1 MIENDAQKP
10 KTYSYRK
17 SKAPEEV
24 SEPVEEPDQ
33 RRQDMHMQRLLRN
46 EKIRLVIIGVA
57 LLAIILSAVLFLFT
71 RSILP
76 LFVTIVVVPLFYR
89 RVGMYLDKSEAS
101 AHWHICARCG
111 DQSRGSSPSAP

>member
-1 MIENDAQKP
+1 MIENDVQKP

-24 SEPVEEPDQ
+24 SEPVEEPVQ

-57 LLAIILSAVLFLFT
+57 LLVIILSAIPFLFT
-71 RSILP
+71 RSIVP
-76 LFVTIVVVPLFYR
+76 LFVTIVVAPLFYR
-89 RVGMYLDKSEAS
+89 CVDMYLDKSEAS
-101 AHWHICARCG
+101 VH
-111 DQSRGSSPSAP
+111 

>member
-10 KTYSYRK
+10 KTYSSRK
-17 SKAPEEV
+17 SKVPEEV

-33 RRQDMHMQRLLRN
+33 RRQDMQMQCLLRN

-71 RSILP
+71 RSVLP

-89 RVGMYLDKSEAS
+89 RVGTYLEKSEAS
-101 AHWHICARCG
+101 AH
-111 DQSRGSSPSAP
+111 